1 MELSKKK
8 CIPCEGGTSPLKA
21 EKIADYIS
29 ELHDKWEV
37 VDNKKI
43 KKEFKFSAKGGSAS
57 GGKNPFQQAIEF
69 LNKIAKIAEQ
79 ENHHPDIHIYYNRVL
94 IELWTHEIGGLS
106 ENDFILAAKIDE
118 LL

>member
-43 KKEFKFSAKGGSAS
+43 KKEFKF
-57 GGKNPFQQAIEF
+57 KNFLEAIEF

>member
-8 CIPCEGGTSPLKA
+8 CIPCEGGTPPLNA

-29 ELHDKWEV
+29 ELYDKWEV

-43 KKEFKFSAKGGSAS
+43 KKEFKF
-57 GGKNPFQQAIEF
+57 KNFLEAIEF

-94 IELWTHEIGGLS
+94 VELWTHEIGGLS

>member
-8 CIPCEGGTSPLKA
+8 CIPCEGGTPPLKA

-43 KKEFKFSAKGGSAS
+43 KKEFKF
-57 GGKNPFQQAIEF
+57 KNFLEAIEF

-94 IELWTHEIGGLS
+94 IELWTHEVGGLS